1 MTLDTLNQAL
11 EEQKMCGVEKDI
23 VEVIARIVG
32 VSPAVAAR
40 MTFIMRCLPAH
51 LGLYIQSWD
60 EHLDTE
66 LQEAIKLATDNGLRR
81 LLVRDA
87 ITRSGTV
94 TIVAKHLFPAGGEP
108 RRICTGCTRSLAC
121 IAEGVR
127 TPERCLEEGAV
138 VYPLRFVTPKQV
150 EVECAHP
157 AGRFV
162 VPLKLFP
169 TTSTGECY
177 DREGNRFNF

>member
-23 VEVIARIVG
+23 IEVIARIVD
-32 VSPAVAAR
+32 VSPAIAAR
-40 MTFIMRCLPAH
+40 MTLIMRCLPAH

-60 EHLDTE
+60 KYLDKE

-81 LLVRDA
+81 LLIRDA
-87 ITRSGTV
+87 ITRSGTI
-94 TIVAKHLFPAGGEP
+94 TIAAKHLFPAGGEP
-108 RRICTGCTRSLAC
+108 RRICRGCTRSLAC
-121 IAEGVR
+121 IAGGMR
-127 TPERCLEEGAV
+127 TPAQCLEEGVAV
-138 VYPLRFVTPKQV
+138 FPLRFVTPKQV

-157 AGRFV
+157 AGRFI

-169 TTSTGECY
+169 STQTPTGDE
-177 DREGNRFNF
+177 E